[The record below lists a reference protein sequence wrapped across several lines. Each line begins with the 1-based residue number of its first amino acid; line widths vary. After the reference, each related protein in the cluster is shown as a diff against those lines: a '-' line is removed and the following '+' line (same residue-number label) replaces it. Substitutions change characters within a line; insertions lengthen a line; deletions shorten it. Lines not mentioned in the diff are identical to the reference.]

1 MNCPSRTDE
10 PLESDGWNQ
19 NPPGLAADLTTREDL
34 NGLVNRRTQRDSDL
48 RVGGEIAIDIPD
60 PTSDSHAPRIAKSK
74 DGMGKSN
81 ADVRAAPPTTLGTSL
96 SPYMESEP
104 AQPPS
109 GTGFLGRFRNVG
121 NVLTTFTKFIGPGF
135 MVSVAYIDPGN
146 YSTDVAAG
154 AETKFKL
161 LFIVLM
167 SNVFAIIL
175 QSLAVR
181 LGSVTGLNLAEH
193 CRAHLPRWLNLFLY
207 VLGEGAI
214 IATDIAEV
222 GSCPAVSAFCEYRLT
237 SKLNQG
243 DWLRDSSEPPPQN
256 TAGGRMCCD
265 LSRRSCHSD
274 ILQPGGFHETPQSF
288 RAVCYGFSSR
298 GGGVFL
304 HRAFPAHKYFS
315 WRGI

>member
-19 NPPGLAADLTTREDL
+19 SPPGLAADLTTREDM
-34 NGLVNRRTQRDSDL
+34 NGMVNRRTQRDSDPPL
-48 RVGGEIAIDIPD
+48 GDDKTIHTRDPISSPHLPRVDLPEDL
-60 PTSDSHAPRIAKSK
+60 
-74 DGMGKSN
+74 MGKSN
-81 ADVRAAPPTTLGTSL
+81 IDVYESPLVTLGTYPEL
-96 SPYMESEP
+96 P
-104 AQPPS
+104 ANELRS
-109 GTGFLGRFRNVG
+109 GTPPKAWFWDWLHYFG
-121 NVLTTFTKFIGPGF
+121 NELASFTKFIGPGF

-154 AETKFKL
+154 SKTKFKL

-222 GSCPAVSAFCEYRLT
+222 GVCCCLIFCVE
-237 SKLNQG
+237 
-243 DWLRDSSEPPPQN
+243 
-256 TAGGRMCCD
+256 
-265 LSRRSCHSD
+265 H
-274 ILQPGGFHETPQSF
+274 
-288 RAVCYGFSSR
+288 
-298 GGGVFL
+298 
-304 HRAFPAHKYFS
+304 
-315 WRGI
+315 

>member
-48 RVGGEIAIDIPD
+48 RVGGEIAVDTLD
-60 PTSDSHAPRIAKSK
+60 PTSDPHAPRIDKSGA
-74 DGMGKSN
+74 DMGKSN
-81 ADVRAAPPTTLGTSL
+81 EGVREAPLTTLGTSL
-96 SPYMESEP
+96 SPYTES
-104 AQPPS
+104 QSGQQPS
-109 GTGFLGRFRNVG
+109 GAGFLGRFQNVR

-222 GSCPAVSAFCEYRLT
+222 GSCSAVSAF
-237 SKLNQG
+237 SVNI
-243 DWLRDSSEPPPQN
+243 D
-256 TAGGRMCCD
+256 
-265 LSRRSCHSD
+265 
-274 ILQPGGFHETPQSF
+274 
-288 RAVCYGFSSR
+288 
-298 GGGVFL
+298 
-304 HRAFPAHKYFS
+304 
-315 WRGI
+315 

>member
-10 PLESDGWNQ
+10 PIESDGWNQ

-48 RVGGEIAIDIPD
+48 RVGDEIAIDTLDQPSD
-60 PTSDSHAPRIAKSK
+60 PHVPRIDKSEDDK
-74 DGMGKSN
+74 GKFI
-81 ADVRAAPPTTLGTSL
+81 ADVREAPLATPGTPP
-96 SPYMESEP
+96 SPSMESDSG
-104 AQPPS
+104 QPS
-109 GTGFLGRFRNVG
+109 GTGFLGKFRNVG

-135 MVSVAYIDPGN
+135 LVSVAYIDPGN

-222 GSCPAVSAFCEYRLT
+222 GVFWFL
-237 SKLNQG
+237 L
-243 DWLRDSSEPPPQN
+243 PQ
-256 TAGGRMCCD
+256 
-265 LSRRSCHSD
+265 LSVNID
-274 ILQPGGFHETPQSF
+274 
-288 RAVCYGFSSR
+288 
-298 GGGVFL
+298 
-304 HRAFPAHKYFS
+304 
-315 WRGI
+315 